1 MDSYV
6 NLFARNEK
14 VQLLYEQYMTSKKL
28 YYGYILNFIGEYWR
42 NIYLKCKE
50 KIRIRSMLVINI
62 NNMIYRKLLLNQ
74 KRNFLEKSLNQKGN
88 FVANGS
94 VAPIGSFA
102 SLALLP

>member
-62 NNMIYRKLLLNQ
+62 NNMIYRKLLLN
-74 KRNFLEKSLNQKGN
+74 EKSLNQKGN
-88 FVANGS
+88 EVANGS
-94 VAPIGSFA
+94 VAPLVAFLI
-102 SLALLP
+102 